1 MDFVNT
7 KFIVFLYLCYN
18 QDNSLE
24 SDSMQKTLWNK
35 GFTLITLSTILSAIG
50 HEAMTFVV
58 SLLVFDKTQSSFLSS
73 LIFVT
78 AVFPDIFI
86 SLFAAPVVDKRNQK
100 RCTLWMDVL
109 LSLVYIGM
117 GLFVSMHEFEY
128 IIYILF
134 VFIVASLSIVYRLA
148 YGAWY
153 PDLIPIGFEQKGYA
167 VSSLIYPTVII
178 VVAPITAYLYSFLS
192 MQYLFYVVALFTI
205 LSFICKIFIPYV
217 QKGSTSKFVWSE
229 YVQDLKD
236 GFNYMKKEKGIRNI
250 CLYMSITGT
259 NGEGVNLLTQA
270 HYQTHPLLSVTML
283 ATLKSA
289 EMIGRFFGGMFQYFK
304 EIPVK
309 QRFLYTKF
317 VYATY
322 NLSDG
327 ILLFL
332 PYPLALVNRFI
343 CGALGN
349 VSATIRESATQ
360 IYIDP
365 NMRARING
373 FYNVIFAFFSTI
385 GNALIGLL
393 GEVMPYPWAC
403 ALLASISMSFFI
415 ILIVRNGDEKRK
427 VYEATRAISI

>member
-1 MDFVNT
+1 MN
-7 KFIVFLYLCYN
+7 
-18 QDNSLE
+18 
-24 SDSMQKTLWNK
+24 KTLWNK
-35 GFTLITLSTILSAIG
+35 GFTLITLSTIISAIG

-58 SLLVFDKTQSSFLSS
+58 SLLVFDQTQSSFLSS
-73 LIFVT
+73 LILVT

-86 SLFAAPVVDKRNQK
+86 SLFAAPIVDKRNQK
-100 RCTLWMDVL
+100 YCTILMDAL
-109 LSLVYIGM
+109 LSLVYVGM
-117 GLFVSMHEFEY
+117 GIFVTMYKFEY
-128 IIYILF
+128 LMYILF
-134 VFIVASLSIVYRLA
+134 VFVVASLSIIYRLA

-153 PDLIPIGFEQKGYA
+153 PDLIPVGYEQKGYA
-167 VSSLIYPTVII
+167 VSGLIYPTVII
-178 VVAPITAYLYSFLS
+178 VMAPISAYLYTFLP
-192 MQYLFYVVALFTI
+192 MQYLFYMVSIFTV
-205 LSFICKIFIPYV
+205 LSLICKIFIPYV
-217 QKGSTSKFVWSE
+217 AKVSTSKFVWSE

-236 GFNYMKKEKGIRNI
+236 GFHYMKKEKGIRNI
-250 CLYMSITGT
+250 SLYMSITGT

-283 ATLKSA
+283 ASLKSA

-309 QRFLYTKF
+309 QRFLYTKI

-322 NLSDG
+322 NISDG

-332 PYPLALVNRFI
+332 PYPFALVNRFI

-360 IYIDP
+360 IYINP
-365 NMRARING
+365 NMRARVNG
-373 FYNVIFAFFSTI
+373 FFNVIFALFSTI

-403 ALLASISMSFFI
+403 ALLACISMTFFI
-415 ILIVRNGDEKRK
+415 LLIVRNGEDKRK
-427 VYEATRAISI
+427 VYEATRTNAT